1 MSIWNLIWPIPAPP
15 NPITIGE
22 NQIKNEIEE
31 DLKNDLNTDALKIIN
46 GLASN
51 RLGQD
56 VLNYINTLK
65 QGNDLKDLEWA
76 VDVAGKNFW
85 SIDSIEIN
93 LVNKAQDYGIDL
105 LGGPEAPT
113 LKITPLLIIK
123 NVSFIQQDTATIGSP
138 QFDYNNLEFTD
149 SQDLDLALS
158 ANIDMTFGIQL
169 EINTFDKGQ
178 FVLPIS
184 LGGNELKSTGS
195 KTWGKFQE
203 SEGVFSLSAGL
214 GLQGGLTVGDQA
226 TNQAF
231 DFSFSQPIRIHV
243 VEDVYLKLSESVNAG
258 SIWDAAKQFM
268 SDPGTSAS
276 AERDLIKSGNTF
288 DAKAAVLNDDTEWL
302 FLEGQTITQPDSL
315 TGLDGFLELIPSIM
329 VQLGLVLKE
338 IGNGVN
344 IGSLDLGLDF
354 ANKLSFGSDGQY
366 DFDLSAD
373 AGVTGLGVSFGPAYW
388 SAFHKTLADENW
400 ALVDVL
406 WGSGAVSTWQP
417 G

>member
-1 MSIWNLIWPIPAPP
+1 
-15 NPITIGE
+15 
-22 NQIKNEIEE
+22 
-31 DLKNDLNTDALKIIN
+31 
-46 GLASN
+46 
-51 RLGQD
+51 
-56 VLNYINTLK
+56 
-65 QGNDLKDLEWA
+65 
-76 VDVAGKNFW
+76 
-85 SIDSIEIN
+85 
-93 LVNKAQDYGIDL
+93 
-105 LGGPEAPT
+105 
-113 LKITPLLIIK
+113 
-123 NVSFIQQDTATIGSP
+123 
-138 QFDYNNLEFTD
+138 
-149 SQDLDLALS
+149 
-158 ANIDMTFGIQL
+158 
-169 EINTFDKGQ
+169 
-178 FVLPIS
+178 
-184 LGGNELKSTGS
+184 
-195 KTWGKFQE
+195 
-203 SEGVFSLSAGL
+203 
-214 GLQGGLTVGDQA
+214 
-226 TNQAF
+226 
-231 DFSFSQPIRIHV
+231 
-243 VEDVYLKLSESVNAG
+243 
-258 SIWDAAKQFM
+258 DAAKQFM
-268 SDPGTSAS
+268 SDPGTSAL